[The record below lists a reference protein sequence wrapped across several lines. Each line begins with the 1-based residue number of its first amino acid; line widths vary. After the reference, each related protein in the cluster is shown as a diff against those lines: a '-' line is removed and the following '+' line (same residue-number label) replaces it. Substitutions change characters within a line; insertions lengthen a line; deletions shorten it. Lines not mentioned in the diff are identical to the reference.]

1 MGDVPYG
8 GGVAEDRP
16 TLRKIARSLP
26 RPSSQQP
33 GMAAYRRAIAISAGE
48 AFCVQGL
55 YLQGFPALSAQ
66 SGGDQTL
73 ARSGCMETRWAER
86 GGPRHDASIVVSVTF
101 GYPLL
106 PFQRGD
112 RTDIEPNPGIETE
125 ILRAAAHHALE
136 LVEERQTSAATML
149 DRSLAVRMG
158 WISA

>member
-1 MGDVPYG
+1 
-8 GGVAEDRP
+8 
-16 TLRKIARSLP
+16 
-26 RPSSQQP
+26 
-33 GMAAYRRAIAISAGE
+33 
-48 AFCVQGL
+48 
-55 YLQGFPALSAQ
+55 
-66 SGGDQTL
+66 
-73 ARSGCMETRWAER
+73 METRWAER

-125 ILRAAAHHALE
+125 ILRAAAHHGLE